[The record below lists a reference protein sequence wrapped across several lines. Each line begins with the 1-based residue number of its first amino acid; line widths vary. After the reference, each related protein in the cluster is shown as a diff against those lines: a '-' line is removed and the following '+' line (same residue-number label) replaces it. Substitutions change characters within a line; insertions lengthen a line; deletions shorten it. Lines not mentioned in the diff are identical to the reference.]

1 MISVKEYAEKCK
13 KTEQA
18 VYKQLKS
25 QKNKVR
31 LIGHIHYVN
40 GKQWLDEEAVAILDE
55 SRKDSPVV
63 ILDNNK
69 DQRIEELLQQN
80 EAYKNKI
87 IELQDKLLQNRE
99 SILSI
104 EKQTSIAIETTKQQ
118 FESYQENTEKYIK
131 SLTEHEKEYQ
141 KKIDELTVALEAE
154 KSKTWWQKLRGK

>member
-1 MISVKEYAEKCK
+1 MISVKEYAEKSK

-55 SRKDSPVV
+55 SRNNNPVV
-63 ILDNNK
+63 IFDNNK
-69 DQRIEELLQQN
+69 EQRIEELLQQN

-87 IELQDKLLQNRE
+87 IELQDKLLQNSE
-99 SILSI
+99 YILGV
-104 EKQTSIAIETTKQQ
+104 EKQTSVAIETIKQH
-118 FESYQENTEKYIK
+118 FESYQENA
-131 SLTEHEKEYQ
+131 EKEYQ
-141 KKIDELTVALEAE
+141 KKIEELTAELEAE
-154 KSKTWWQKLRGK
+154 KAKTWWQKLRKK